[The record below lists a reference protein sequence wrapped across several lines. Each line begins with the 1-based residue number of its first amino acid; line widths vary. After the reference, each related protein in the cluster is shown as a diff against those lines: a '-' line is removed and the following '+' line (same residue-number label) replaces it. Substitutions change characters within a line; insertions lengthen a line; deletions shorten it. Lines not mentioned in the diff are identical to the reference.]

1 MQIGNTIIV
10 TDPKAELLRDC
21 GYSLKQKGYTIKVLN
36 LDDKTASNHYNPLV
50 YIKELKTFEDVL
62 EGTSPHHKIQ
72 EDDVMTLINTL
83 MANTKVEEI
92 DSTTGDPFWQKS
104 EMIFLQSL
112 FYYVIRHYDK
122 RHQNF
127 TQILKLIRLS
137 NPDST
142 GVSELD
148 RLFNKWAKEEPNSI
162 GVKQYKH
169 FKVAASAPKMMSTII
184 MVATARL
191 AAFNIKEITELT
203 DTDDMELDR
212 IGMPTDD
219 NSPLLKEINEST
231 GKNIKN
237 GKIAYFIVT
246 KPSDG
251 TFNFLA
257 SIFYTQ
263 VFAMIDENAKR
274 CCGSLAN
281 PLEIYMDEWAQL
293 RRNSSICRRI
303 SLFKGIKCRYYNR
316 VAIFITIKK
325 EI

>member
-1 MQIGNTIIV
+1 
-10 TDPKAELLRDC
+10 
-21 GYSLKQKGYTIKVLN
+21 
-36 LDDKTASNHYNPLV
+36 
-50 YIKELKTFEDVL
+50 
-62 EGTSPHHKIQ
+62 
-72 EDDVMTLINTL
+72 
-83 MANTKVEEI
+83 MANTKSENIENT
-92 DSTTGDPFWQKS
+92 SGDPFWEKA

-127 TQILKLIRLS
+127 TEILKLIRLS
-137 NPDST
+137 NPDAT
-142 GVSELD
+142 GVSQLD
-148 RLFNKWAKEEPNSI
+148 RLFDRWAKQEPDSV

-191 AAFNIKEITELT
+191 AAFNIKEVANLT

-219 NSPLLKEINEST
+219 NSPLLKEINETT

-237 GKIAYFIVT
+237 GKIAYFVVT

-274 CCGSLAN
+274 CGGSLAN

-293 RRNSSICRRI
+293 RRNT
-303 SLFKGIKCRYYNR
+303 SLC
-316 VAIFITIKK
+316 
-325 EI
+325 